1 MNAKPIVKWAG
12 GKRQLID
19 KLLEHMPKQFNN
31 YFEPFIGGG
40 ALLFEVMPKNATI
53 NDVNIELLSIYRCL
67 ANNEWFNLMLL
78 DLEEHEKNHSEEYY
92 YKVREEDRDPSFE
105 KLPIWKRASRAIYL
119 NKSCFNGLY
128 RVNSNGYFNVPS
140 GKKKTVK
147 TYDKENIIKLHN
159 YFMNENITI
168 LEGDFVKAVQNV
180 KPGDFV
186 YFDPPYDPFED
197 KDSFTSY
204 TKYNFSKEDQKRLA
218 NLFKDLSNKG
228 VYVMVSN
235 HNTKYINELYAGFN
249 INVVDAKRMINAD
262 SNGRGNVEEV
272 IITNY

>member
-262 SNGRGNVEEV
+262 SKGRGNVEEV